1 MNEYILIGRVTQ
13 KPKLSKT
20 KLEGIA
26 VANLNI
32 AVSKR
37 IKQQDGS
44 YKEQTDFIESNC
56 WRNLAEYVAN
66 YVNIG
71 DMVLVRGRIR
81 ITKDFDT
88 ERMTNIYTTVLD
100 CNSVK
105 VLARNKKNIDEIQK
119 EKDDKLIADY
129 KATQEKQNNQNNEV
143 NQPKQVTFKESVKTD
158 DIELSE
164 TDLPF

>member
-32 AVSKR
+32 AVSKN
-37 IKQQDGS
+37 IKQADGS
-44 YKEQTDFIESNC
+44 YKEQTEFISSIC
-56 WRNLAEYVAN
+56 WRNVAEYIAN
-66 YVNIG
+66 YVNVG
-71 DMVLVRGRIR
+71 DLVLVRGKIR
-81 ITKDFDT
+81 ILKDFDT
-88 ERMTNIYTTVLD
+88 ERMINTYDTVLD

-105 VLARNKKNIDEIQK
+105 VLERNKKNREEIQK
-119 EKDDKLIADY
+119 EEDDKLLNDY
-129 KATQEKQNNQNNEV
+129 KKAQEKQPEQV
-143 NQPKQVTFKESVKTD
+143 KQVSFKESVKTD

>member
-1 MNEYILIGRVTQ
+1 MNEYILIGRVSQ
-13 KPKLSKT
+13 QPKLSKT
-20 KLEGIA
+20 KIEGIQ
-26 VANLNI
+26 VTNLNI

-44 YKEQTDFIESNC
+44 YKEQTDFIKSNC

-71 DMVLVRGRIR
+71 DMVLARGKIR
-81 ITKDFDT
+81 IAKDFDT

-100 CNSVK
+100 CSSVK
-105 VLARNKKNIDEIQK
+105 ILERNKKNREEIQK
-119 EKDDKLIADY
+119 EEDDKLLNDY
-129 KATQEKQNNQNNEV
+129 KKVQEKQPEQA
-143 NQPKQVTFKESVKTD
+143 KQVSFKESVKTD

-164 TDLPF
+164 TDLPFL

>member
-32 AVSKR
+32 AVSKN
-37 IKQQDGS
+37 IKQADGS
-44 YKEQTDFIESNC
+44 YKEQTEFISSIC

-71 DMVLVRGRIR
+71 DMVLVRGKIR
-81 ITKDFDT
+81 IAKDFDT

-105 VLARNKKNIDEIQK
+105 VLERNKKNREEIQK
-119 EKDDKLIADY
+119 EEDDKLLEDY
-129 KATQEKQNNQNNEV
+129 KKVQEKQSEQV
-143 NQPKQVTFKESVKTD
+143 KQVTFKESVKTD